1 VYFYT
6 RMKYLVVVI
15 LLTALFT
22 TSCTKDSFITG
33 SNAVLSTSSDTLHFD
48 TVFTSTGSV
57 TQFFR
62 IYNQNNQKLRLSK
75 VALAGGASSYFK
87 INVDGTTGPEVNDIE
102 IGANDSIYVFVSVKI
117 DPTTV
122 DLPYI
127 VQDSIQIAYNGN
139 ERWVQLE
146 AWGQNAHFLRS
157 VLITGNVTFT
167 NTKPYVILGGM
178 LVDAN
183 ARLTIEKGCRIYL
196 HADAPL
202 IVDGTLLVKGE
213 QYDSTRVVFAGDRLD
228 VPYRDF
234 PGGWPG
240 IYFRETSKDNLL
252 QYAVIHNAYQGIVT
266 ERPSVNANP
275 KVTLS
280 ECIIDNCYDAGILG
294 VQSSIK
300 AQNCLVSNCGQNVL
314 LAYGGQYNF
323 SHCTVASY
331 SNSFI
336 LHKEPVLRV
345 TNYIK
350 DGNNILTAN
359 LNASFT
365 NCIFWGENGIAE
377 DEVITDKQG
386 TTAFNASFQHCL
398 WKVKNNPANIT
409 SSGIIANTSPLFDSV
424 DTQKRYYDFRLK
436 AESPAINKGQAT
448 TLTIDLDGNNR
459 NIGLPDLGCYEKK

>member
-1 VYFYT
+1 
-6 RMKYLVVVI
+6 MKYLVVAI
-15 LLTALFT
+15 LLTTLFT

-33 SNAVLSTSSDTLHFD
+33 SNAVLTTSSDTLHFD
-48 TVFTSTGSV
+48 TVFTSTGSI
-57 TQFFR
+57 TRFFR

-75 VALAGGASSYFK
+75 VALAGGAGSYFK

-102 IGANDSIYVFVSVKI
+102 IEANDSIYVFVSVTI
-117 DPTTV
+117 DPSAA
-122 DLPYI
+122 DLPFV
-127 VQDSIQIAYNGN
+127 VQDSIQIQYNGN

-157 VLITGNVTFT
+157 VLITGNVILT
-167 NTKPYVILGGM
+167 NSKPYVILGGM
-178 LVDAN
+178 LVDQN

-213 QYDSTRVVFAGDRLD
+213 PYDSTRVVFAGDRLD
-228 VPYRDF
+228 LPYRDF

-252 QYAVIHNAYQGIVT
+252 QYAVIRNAYQGIVT
-266 ERPSVNANP
+266 EKPSVNANP

-280 ECIIDNCYDAGILG
+280 ECVIDNCFDAGILG
-294 VQSSIK
+294 VQSSII

-323 SHCTVASY
+323 THCTVASY

-336 LHKEPVLRV
+336 LHKEPVLRL

-350 DGNNILTAN
+350 DGNNILTSN
-359 LNASFT
+359 LNAAFT
-365 NCIFWGENGIAE
+365 NCIFWGENGITE

-386 TTAFNASFQHCL
+386 NTAFNVNFQHCL
-398 WKVKNNPANIT
+398 WKVKNTPGNIT
-409 SSGIIANTSPLFDSV
+409 SAGIIANATPLFDSI
-424 DTQKRYYDFRLK
+424 DIQKRYYDFHLQT
-436 AESPAINKGQAT
+436 ESPAINKGQT
-448 TLTIDLDGNNR
+448 TSLTIDLDGNNR
-459 NIGLPDLGCYEKK
+459 TIGLPDLGCYEKK